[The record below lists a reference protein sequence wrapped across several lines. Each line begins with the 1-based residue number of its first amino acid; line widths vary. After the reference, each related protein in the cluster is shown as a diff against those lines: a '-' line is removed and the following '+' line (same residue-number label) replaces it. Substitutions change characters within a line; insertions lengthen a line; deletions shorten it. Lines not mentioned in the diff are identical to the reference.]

1 MIDFSR
7 VHSIAT
13 KLATGVGLEVSVVQ
27 AAEPNNR
34 PFVLFARLTSGA
46 HTTANL
52 RIGGRIMRADA
63 FDGEAL
69 FVGNANEAIDVDFQ
83 GAGAD
88 GSYLVTYGLLQ
99 ADVPGTSD

>member
-7 VHSIAT
+7 VHSVAT
-13 KLATGVGLEVSVVQ
+13 KLATGVGLEANEVQ

-46 HTTANL
+46 HTAANL
-52 RIGGRIMRADA
+52 RIGGRIMRGDG

-69 FVGNANEAIDVDFQ
+69 FVGNVNEAIDVDFL
-83 GAGAD
+83 GAGSD

-99 ADVPGTSD
+99 PNVLGTSA